1 VHARRIRVAAPQG
14 GRCVGLPQ
22 LLEDVSACCCA
33 LGLGSMLRRILVQS
47 VRTSSSTAWR
57 RPDDNDRAGACLQPG
72 DAAKKQVQRIAQP
85 FRVFQG
91 EEMASGYV
99 SFGSILN
106 FVETLP
112 LAAFGD
118 ESNVAV
124 FVSELWISGQASS
137 CLSGSSM

>member
-1 VHARRIRVAAPQG
+1 
-14 GRCVGLPQ
+14 
-22 LLEDVSACCCA
+22 
-33 LGLGSMLRRILVQS
+33 
-47 VRTSSSTAWR
+47 
-57 RPDDNDRAGACLQPG
+57 
-72 DAAKKQVQRIAQP
+72 VQRIAQP

-124 FVSELWISGQASS
+124 FASELWISG
-137 CLSGSSM
+137 